1 MKFIRLTIVTSIF
14 VLFTINMNLSVNA
27 ADFIYRKSVSRRIT
41 GTITDISK
49 TEIVVQSTAKNKPP
63 THIPANDIK
72 EIKWN
77 SEPPELTLLRS
88 AERKNS
94 FEKALVGYKKVYG
107 QIGSSQKNLRNDLS
121 FLIARVTSQLA
132 ADDEKHL
139 EDAIALLEKFRKL
152 NPNHFRYYESLI
164 LLNKMYQKKNDPEQI
179 RRISELIATAPWKD
193 FRDSG
198 KIEKAYALLSTG
210 DADQALELFEKII
223 LEYNKNPEND
233 QALKAILGKAK
244 CLLKLEEFQKA
255 EKTINHLLDHANPVS
270 KQLLTETFLMQGEL
284 YRSQKLPKDAILAY
298 LRIDLIFNKDKKAHE
313 EALYWL
319 AVLWKQVGHETR
331 SSKNSE
337 KLKSKYPESKWI
349 SKLN

>member
-1 MKFIRLTIVTSIF
+1 MKFNQ
-14 VLFTINMNLSVNA
+14 FTIITAFLLFNICQVPCINA
-27 ADFIYRKSVSRRIT
+27 ADFIYRKSETRRIT

-72 EIKWN
+72 EVKWN
-77 SEPPELTLLRS
+77 NEPPELTLLRS

-94 FEKALVGYKKVYG
+94 FAKALAGYKKVYEK
-107 QIGSSQKNLRNDLS
+107 IGSSQKNLRNDLS

-132 ADDEKHL
+132 AGDDKYL
-139 EDAIALLEKFRKL
+139 EDAISLLEKFRKM

-164 LLNKMYQKKNDPEQI
+164 LLNKMYQKKNDPEQV
-179 RRISELIATAPWKD
+179 RQISELIATAPWKD

-210 DADQALELFEKII
+210 DADQALELFEIII
-223 LEYNKNPEND
+223 LEYNKQPENV

-244 CLLKLEEFQKA
+244 CQLKLKELQKA
-255 EKTINHLLDHANPVS
+255 ENSINHLLDHANPES
-270 KQLLTETFLMQGEL
+270 KQFLSETFLVQGEL
-284 YRSQKLPKDAILAY
+284 YRSQNLPKDAILAY
-298 LRIDLIFNKDKKAHE
+298 LRIDLIFHKDKKAHA

-319 AVLWKQVGHETR
+319 AILWKQVGHETR

-337 KLKSKYPESKWI
+337 ILKTKYPESSWI